1 MTPHLVDFVRLCDSA
16 PGDYLKLRKLRKQ
29 VAALHATIVQDPAT
43 PPHLCALLNSAPVRA
58 LISGALSSPSAQKIM
73 RQGLR
78 ALAAEVGGI
87 ISPAAV
93 VLIPPPPAA
102 HVPPPAAQQLP
113 PIYPETPEAPAVVT
127 AALMGWDVILEQLE
141 YTLPASACTFD
152 HPGRAALRST
162 VEHELRARYAEHLA
176 QHIATAAQQ
185 TAETSPTEAV

>member
-1 MTPHLVDFVRLCDSA
+1 MTTQHLSDFVRLCDSA

-93 VLIPPPPAA
+93 VLIPPPPSYI
-102 HVPPPAAQQLP
+102 PPPSAQQLP
-113 PIYPETPEAPAVVT
+113 PIHPETSEAPAVVT

-162 VEHELRARYAEHLA
+162 VEHELRSRYAEHLA

-185 TAETSPTEAV
+185 TADSSPTEAI